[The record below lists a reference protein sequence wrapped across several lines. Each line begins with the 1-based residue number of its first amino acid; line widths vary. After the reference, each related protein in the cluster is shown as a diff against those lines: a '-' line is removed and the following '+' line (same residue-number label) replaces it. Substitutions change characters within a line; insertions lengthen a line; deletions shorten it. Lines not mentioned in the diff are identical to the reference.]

1 MLFKNEKIDFEV
13 QATPE
18 LDYTEEDINK
28 KYNDGEIRIVTEQAR
43 YPLDTISEKIVHNPK
58 YQLNPEFQR
67 RHRWDVVKQ
76 SLLIESLIINVPI
89 PPIFLYEYEFSQYEV
104 MDGLQRLTAISSF
117 YDNKFQLQ
125 GLTHWKEL
133 NGMTYSQ
140 LPERLQAG
148 IDRRYISSIILLKE
162 TAKTKEQ
169 SEFMKQMVF
178 DRLNS
183 GGVKLEPQEKRNSN
197 FNGNLNKLC
206 IELSAN
212 EAFCKLWDIPSPSI
226 GIQDDATLTPREQH
240 KHYRKMYDV
249 ELVLRFFAYR
259 QRNTL
264 QKNLSLEVY
273 LDKYLEH
280 GNEINLKTL
289 DEMANLF
296 NQTIEA
302 AYEIFGETAFWMYR
316 TRSNQWGWF
325 SRATTAIY
333 DPLMFNISLFLGHT
347 ETLIAKKEQIR
358 SELIDFYKTEYE
370 HFEGR
375 NTTPLTLNKRDELF
389 QSFLSRYI

>member
-1 MLFKNEKIDFEV
+1 MLFENETIDFDV
-13 QATPE
+13 QEEIQLISTPE
-18 LDYTEEDINK
+18 QISE

-67 RHRWDVVKQ
+67 RHRWSVVKQ

-117 YDNKFQLQ
+117 YDNKFCLE

-133 NGMTYSQ
+133 NGMTYSE

-148 IDRRYISSIILLKE
+148 IDRRYLSSIILLKE
-162 TAKTKEQ
+162 TAKTTQQ
-169 SEFMKQMVF
+169 SDFMKQMVF

-197 FNGNLNKLC
+197 FNGKLNKLS

-212 EAFCKLWDIPSPSI
+212 ESFCELWDIPSPQI
-226 GIQDDATLTPREQH
+226 GIQDNNVLTPREQH
-240 KHYRKMYDV
+240 KYYRKMYDV

-259 QRNTL
+259 QRGAL
-264 QKNLSLEVY
+264 QKALSLERY
-273 LDKYLEH
+273 LDQFLEQ
-280 GNEINLKTL
+280 GNAIEPETL
-289 DEMANLF
+289 VEMGECF
-296 NQTIEA
+296 NQSIKA
-302 AYEIFGETAFWMYR
+302 VLDIFGETAFWMYR
-316 TRSNQWGWF
+316 LRSERWGWY

-333 DPLMFNISLFLGHT
+333 DPLMFNISKFLDHIPK
-347 ETLIAKKEQIR
+347 LIEQKDQIR
-358 SELIDFYKTEYE
+358 VDLIEFYKSQYD

-389 QSFLSRYI
+389 HTFLSNYI